1 MIVDLSQ
8 GGKPAGGGT
17 RAGALFRLRLILRD
31 AVEWPRRREDFR
43 KAQIQPL
50 AAPAPDLEAL
60 QPVLRGELPMM
71 VIANRSSDIESAL
84 RIAREFGIRLVIWSG
99 TEAWQVA
106 PELARAQVPVVL
118 EPLSDVPRFDG
129 LAARLDNATL
139 LREAGVTVVAAQ
151 RDAALF
157 RNLRQAAGNE
167 VRNGMSWDDA
177 LRSVT
182 LGPAEALGLTDRY
195 GSLEEGKVGNVVV
208 WSGDPLE
215 FSSRAEHVLIRGF
228 EVPLTNRQTEL
239 FRRYRRLSNAP

>member
-1 MIVDLSQ
+1 MVVDLSQ

-17 RAGALFRLRLILRD
+17 RAGSVFRLRLILRD
-31 AVEWPRRREDFR
+31 AVEWPKRREDFR

-50 AAPAPDLEAL
+50 AASGPDLEAL

-71 VIANRSSDIESAL
+71 VIANRRSDIESAL
-84 RIAREFGIRLVIWSG
+84 RIAGEFGIRLIIWSG

-106 PELARAQVPVVL
+106 PELARARVAVVL

-129 LAARLDNATL
+129 MAARLDNATL

-151 RDAALF
+151 RDAAHF
-157 RNLRQAAGNE
+157 RDLRQAAGNE

-182 LGPAEALGLTDRY
+182 LAPAEALGVAEGY
-195 GSLEEGKVGNVVV
+195 GSLEVGKVGNVVV

-215 FSSRAEHVLIRGF
+215 FSSRVEHLLIRGV
-228 EVPLTNRQTEL
+228 EVPRTNRQTEL
-239 FRRYRRLSNAP
+239 FERYRRPRQAR